1 MKGILSDV
9 PEGATL
15 NLLPDTRSIWA
26 LRTRDMLLSLFAGN
40 CHLHFLDFMRQLLRR
55 VNVAH
60 HLLINSRFT
69 EARLKLVRSTRNTA
83 LQTGLDYSF
92 REHGDRREEI
102 GYIGA
107 FGADET
113 KILKVLS
120 CNAARSVIDY
130 PSFCYHKDF
139 VELVV
144 HSISCLVRCGD
155 NGLAVRVGLMSQ
167 HTAKLCCCL

>member
-1 MKGILSDV
+1 MEGILSDV

-15 NLLPDTRSIWA
+15 DLLRDTRSIWA
-26 LRTRDMLLSLFAGN
+26 LGTRDALLSLFVEH

-55 VNVAH
+55 VNVAQ
-60 HLLINSRFT
+60 HLLIDSCFT
-69 EARLKLVRSTRNTA
+69 EARLKLVRSTRDTA

-92 REHGDRREEI
+92 REHGDGREEI
-102 GYIGA
+102 GNIGA
-107 FGADET
+107 FRADES

-120 CNAARSVIDY
+120 RNAARSVIDY
-130 PSFCYHKDF
+130 PAFCQHKDF

-155 NGLAVRVGLMSQ
+155 NSLAVRVGLMS
-167 HTAKLCCCL
+167 